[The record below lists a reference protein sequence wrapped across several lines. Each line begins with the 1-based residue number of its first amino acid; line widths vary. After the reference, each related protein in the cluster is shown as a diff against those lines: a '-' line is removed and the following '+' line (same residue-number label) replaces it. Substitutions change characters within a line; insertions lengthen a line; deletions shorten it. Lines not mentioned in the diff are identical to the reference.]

1 MAGCLLFLRLRP
13 RFVIEARY
21 HRDLASEVASHFI
34 QSRMMTIP
42 DGTSE
47 IQKLIIGRN
56 LIGLAAF

>member
-1 MAGCLLFLRLRP
+1 MRPKLRCESP
-13 RFVIEARY
+13 RARS
-21 HRDLASEVASHFI
+21 RSTAPTGSVASFPVELHFRNA
-34 QSRMMTIP
+34 RMMTIP